1 MDKAVANRL
10 LTLVLAISMTAGA
23 AIAQENGAHDKEA
36 SLAKSDSLF
45 ALGVDLYNAARYE
58 DAIPVFTECDLIDK
72 AALDSTS
79 NRRGYSA
86 MWLASCHYRL
96 GDARRA
102 KELDE
107 MFYMLDPIDRRLTV
121 ESDSLADLSQKLIDD
136 ERLDE
141 AIPYLAR
148 CAEIE
153 KSALGDKSYYY
164 ATSLSEIGFYHM
176 CLGNLEEACAYLEE
190 SAAIIEGLCGMTHA
204 MYLLD
209 AHYAV
214 VAYFNLKKYSD
225 AIRCGRNLPS
235 LMAREYGQ
243 DAPGYHEVLYD
254 LACCYGAV
262 LKPDEMRQL
271 CEELLEHITPEHE
284 YYLPTLYMLSASY
297 ALDDPKEGLRI
308 LRQILELVDESDP
321 DYEAYM
327 LSLSQF
333 KALAGEGDD
342 DSAWTADAR
351 ERYARGEDRN
361 TIGYVVWQEQNIQKA
376 INEGRYAEA
385 LSSAEEL
392 EIICETLTG
401 RESTHYI
408 LALYNQ
414 SLCRWAIKGSKDT
427 LARYCASRALQAYQA
442 SGLDNDMLY
451 AKLLWAMTE
460 YCAAE
465 TLFLGDDDLRWV
477 AEAEQLYK
485 KIYGTESVEYATVLN
500 RLAMCLKN
508 TKHHQEAVKAGEE
521 TLAVFER
528 VYGKESE
535 NYAVALNNL
544 AVYYNQAG
552 MTDQAARIS
561 KKSASL
567 HNKTT
572 GKETK
577 GYILTL
583 KNQAEIQKDN
593 GNIKSA
599 ISLLEKA
606 LPLCEEVY
614 GSDQKEYA
622 DILVIL
628 ASYYAEREDYSQAA
642 RLCRQAVDTYSLL
655 YEPDT
660 PDWTGYYIGSLES
673 LARYTIKLEDYQEAL
688 GMLETVLPVWERLFG
703 RETKHC
709 ALTLR
714 SMAECHNMLAQTR
727 EAIELQAEVTRIYS
741 KLDGED
747 SENHLA
753 SLHSLAEYYD
763 DDGNYPQAIAAGEKL
778 AEICLGLYGEDD
790 NYGEALHNLSKYYN
804 NNYNHSKAIALE
816 EQVVAIRAK
825 AYGTDDPEYAASL
838 QSLARYHDDIGNPA
852 KALELEEKAK
862 EIYQKTPGKSSST
875 YAVALN
881 NLALYYSHRDDY
893 DKAVKLQKEA
903 LSITGKLYGENA
915 PLYAT
920 CLGNLASYYDDACDY
935 DQAISLGYQALEIVE
950 SNFGRRH
957 QECALKLSNLSVYTS
972 NAGRFSEAVKLAE
985 EALDI
990 YQEIYGEE
998 SPDCALAMSNL
1009 SSYYRS
1015 LGNLPA
1021 AMRWA
1026 SRAIEVRKARLG
1038 KTHPGYVQSLGD
1050 IAAIAFS
1057 QEDYEKSARL
1067 TEEAVEINETLY
1079 GRKSSKVAFGLHNL
1093 ATIYLRLD
1101 RVDDALASA
1110 KEALEI
1116 MKDLYGKDSPS
1127 LMAYLGILADVYSL
1141 GLGDNEQALEC
1152 LKEQRRLCMKYLG
1165 PDHPNLIDLNFRLT
1179 NALMATGQHD
1189 KAGQTATETTELTA
1203 RVVKE
1208 TFANLTA
1215 NERSMF
1221 WSTVD
1226 NWFNYYVHL
1235 YTNLSPA
1242 GAMVSNAYNCALL
1255 SKGLLLNSEIEFSNL
1270 IQESG
1275 DSAALALYGDL
1286 RALRL
1291 QINRLRE
1298 KPIAERSVNV
1308 DSLDRIAQDREKA
1321 LIERSKVFGD
1331 YTKNLVITWDQ
1342 VQEKL
1347 TDKDIAVEFV
1357 SFPLNADN
1365 TMYMAYAL
1373 RKGWECPRM
1382 IKLFEEK
1389 ELQAARASGDIYR
1402 GDAVSRL
1409 VWMPLDEVM
1418 QGVENVFFAPSGEL
1432 YNIAIESVPSHEDG
1446 GQTLVGER
1454 RDYYR
1459 LSSTRELALTKDEN
1473 KWKEAAVYGGLQY
1486 GMSVA
1491 QMIEQDGKYEKR
1503 DAATRSD
1510 SSPSYYVSRDDRDDR
1525 DVSVSNEIKPLDYLE
1540 GTREEAIAICDDL
1553 KRQSVSARLLTDSA
1567 GTETSFKDL
1576 HGRKKS
1582 IIHIGTHG
1590 FFNDRRR
1597 VYEESGPQP
1606 QGLDQQ
1612 AKVVEDDALTQSGL
1626 YFAGAD
1632 NARIN
1637 GRAAIPDSVDDGKLT
1652 ALEIAQLDLRGLDLV
1667 VLSACQTGLGEIT
1680 GDGVFGLQRGFKKA
1694 GAQTIVM
1701 SLWSVN
1707 DKATKDF
1714 MTKFFESVE
1723 TDAHGHPLNKQQAF
1737 RIAQQYLRD
1746 NKEKYPEDPN
1756 CWAAFV
1762 MLDGVR

>member
-1 MDKAVANRL
+1 MPRL
-10 LTLVLAISMTAGA
+10 FIIFIGLSFFLPNLH
-23 AIAQENGAHDKEA
+23 AQEGTMSERERQEL
-36 SLAKSDSLF
+36 LAKSDSLF
-45 ALGVDLYNAARYE
+45 AHGIDLYNSKKYKE
-58 DAIPVFTECDLIDK
+58 AIPVFSESDQIDK
-72 AALDSTS
+72 AVLDSTS
-79 NRRGYSA
+79 NRRDYSA
-86 MWLASCHYRL
+86 MWLASCYYRL
-96 GDARRA
+96 GDAQQA

-121 ESDSLADLSQKLIDD
+121 ESDSLAALGKKFVDD

-141 AIPYLAR
+141 AIPYLVQ

-153 KSALGDKSYYY
+153 KSALGNKSYYY
-164 ATSLSEIGFYHM
+164 ATSLSGIGFYNM

-190 SAAIIEGLCGMTHA
+190 SAAIIENLCGMTHA
-204 MYLLD
+204 LYLFN

-235 LMAREYGQ
+235 LMAREYGE

-254 LACCYGAV
+254 LACCYAAM
-262 LKPDEMRQL
+262 LKPYDLRPL

-284 YYLPTLYMLSASY
+284 YYLPTLYLFSASY

-308 LRQILELVDESDP
+308 LNRILELVDKSDP
-321 DYEAYM
+321 NYETYM

-333 KALAGEGDD
+333 KALTGDND
-342 DSAWTADAR
+342 DSAWAADAR

-376 INEGRYAEA
+376 FNEGRYAEA

-401 RESTHYI
+401 RESIHYI

-414 SLCRWAIKGSKDT
+414 SLCRWAIKGSKDM

-465 TLFLGDDDLRWV
+465 TLLLGDDDLRWV

-508 TKHHQEAVKAGEE
+508 AKHHQEAVKAGEE
-521 TLAVFER
+521 TLAVYER
-528 VYGKESE
+528 LYGKESE

-567 HNKTT
+567 HNKTG

-583 KNQAEIQKDN
+583 ENQAEIQKDH
-593 GNIKSA
+593 GDIKSA

-622 DILVIL
+622 DILVAL

-660 PDWTGYYIGSLES
+660 PDWTGYYIGTLES

-703 RETKHC
+703 RESNYC

-714 SMAECHNMLAQTR
+714 SMAECHDMQAQTR

-763 DDGNYPQAIAAGEKL
+763 DDGNYPQAIATGEKL

-816 EQVVAIRAK
+816 EQVLAIRAE

-903 LSITGKLYGENA
+903 LSITGKVYGENA

-1026 SRAIEVRKARLG
+1026 SRAIEIRKARLG
-1038 KTHPGYVQSLGD
+1038 ETHPDYVQSLGD

-1116 MKDLYGKDSPS
+1116 MRDLYGKDSPS

-1189 KAGQTATETTELTA
+1189 KAGQTATETTEMTA
-1203 RVVKE
+1203 RVVGE

-1221 WSTVD
+1221 WNTVD
-1226 NWFNYYVHL
+1226 NWFNFYVHL

-1255 SKGLLLNSEIEFSNL
+1255 SKGLLLNSDIEFSKL

-1275 DSAALALYGDL
+1275 DSEALAMYEDL
-1286 RALRL
+1286 KMLRL
-1291 QINRLRE
+1291 QINKLLE
-1298 KPIAERSVNV
+1298 KPISERFVNV
-1308 DSLDRIAQDREKA
+1308 DSLERIAQAKESA
-1321 LIERSKVFGD
+1321 LIERSKVYGD
-1331 YTKNLVITWDQ
+1331 YTKNLVTTWNQ

-1347 TDKDIAVEFV
+1347 GKEDIAVEFV
-1357 SFPLNADN
+1357 SFPLNADS
-1365 TMYMAYAL
+1365 TMYIAYAL
-1373 RKGWECPRM
+1373 KKDWESPKM
-1382 IKLFEEK
+1382 IPLFEEEQLLAVQK
-1389 ELQAARASGDIYR
+1389 GDRYTT
-1402 GDAVSRL
+1402 DAISRL
-1409 VWMPLDEVM
+1409 VWQPLDEVM
-1418 QGVENVFFAPSGEL
+1418 QGVERVYFAPSGEL
-1432 YNIAIESVPSHEDG
+1432 YNIAIESIPTHEDG
-1446 GQTLVGER
+1446 GKTLIGEHGR
-1454 RDYYR
+1454 EYYR
-1459 LSSTRELALTKDEN
+1459 LSSTRELALIKDESR
-1473 KWKEAAVYGGLQY
+1473 WDEAAVYGGLQY
-1486 GMSVA
+1486 GMSVKG
-1491 QMIEQDGKYEKR
+1491 MIEEDGKYEK
-1503 DAATRSD
+1503 AAGQKRGD
-1510 SSPSYYVSRDDRDDR
+1510 STPSYYVVREDSIGRGDR
-1525 DVSVSNEIKPLDYLE
+1525 DVAQGLAYLE
-1540 GTREEAIAICDDL
+1540 GTKKEAEAITHDL
-1553 KRQSVSARLLTDSA
+1553 ERKSVDARLFTDSI
-1567 GTETSFKDL
+1567 GTETSFKAL
-1576 HGRKKS
+1576 GGKKTS

-1590 FFNDRRR
+1590 FFNDKKK
-1597 VYEESGPQP
+1597 EKKDDKLQLLGM
-1606 QGLDQQ
+1606 DQQ
-1612 AKVVEDDALTQSGL
+1612 TKVIEDDALTRSGL

-1632 NARIN
+1632 NIILN
-1637 GRAAIPDSVDDGKLT
+1637 GLSAVPDSIDDGRLT
-1652 ALEIAQLDLRGLDLV
+1652 AAEIAQLDLRGLDMV

-1701 SLWSVN
+1701 SLWKVD
-1707 DKATKDF
+1707 DKATTEF
-1714 MTKFFESVE
+1714 MTTFFENMKI
-1723 TDAHGHPLNKQQAF
+1723 DRDGHPLNKHEAF
-1737 RIAQQYLRD
+1737 KEAQSKLKQD
-1746 NKEKYPEDPN
+1746 KDKYSDPY

-1762 MLDGVR
+1762 MLD